1 MRTDD
6 CGHCVIMT
14 SAYFIE
20 GIFPLKELMMYMFE
34 VVPHLYL
41 GIVED
46 AMAVDSRRPEYSH
59 IDCVLSLC
67 HRDPNWRGALKS
79 KLRSWAV
86 VVCDLPTEDLLT
98 SLPQCVEFIREG
110 VSEEKNV
117 LVHW

>member
-1 MRTDD
+1 
-6 CGHCVIMT
+6 
-14 SAYFIE
+14 
-20 GIFPLKELMMYMFE
+20 MYMFE

-79 KLRSWAV
+79 KLRSWV
-86 VVCDLPTEDLLT
+86 VVLCDLPTEDLLT
-98 SLPQCVEFIREG
+98 NLPQCVEFIREG